1 MALCLQD
8 NKSTINLFLLE
19 HTLDDMLSSNDITI
33 VIVTR
38 NRADTL
44 LSTLGKLTRLPQ
56 NPPIIV
62 VDNASTDG
70 TPDRVKTAFPWV
82 TVLALDR
89 NKWCAARNDGVELAQ
104 TCLVAFCDDDSFWQP
119 PALERAAAYFGKYP
133 HLGVLA
139 GKILIGDSEEVDS
152 VCYAMQNSPLTDPRP
167 LPGPAVLGFVCCAA
181 VVRKEAYQRVGGFDY
196 RFAIAGEER
205 MFSVDMRTEGWS
217 LTYAED
223 VVAHHYPSQLRN
235 VAQRIRH
242 ITRDTL
248 WYYWLRRPAYYAM
261 RHTMLILEQISKDA
275 NIRQGFLE
283 AMKAAPQI
291 LLDRRVVPP
300 PVEEQI
306 LRIESFY

>member
-1 MALCLQD
+1 
-8 NKSTINLFLLE
+8 
-19 HTLDDMLSSNDITI
+19 MLSVQDITI

-38 NRADTL
+38 NRVETL
-44 LSTLGKLTRLPQ
+44 LRTLGKLTSLPQ
-56 NPPIIV
+56 RPPIIV

-70 TPDRVKTAFPWV
+70 TPDRVRTTFPMV
-82 TVLALDR
+82 TVLPLEQ

-119 PALERAAAYFGKYP
+119 PALGRSATYFSKYP

-152 VCYAMQNSPLTDPRP
+152 VCDAMLNSPVTDPRP

-181 VVRKEAYQRVGGFDY
+181 VVRKEAYLSVGGFDH

-205 MFSVDMRTEGWS
+205 MFSVDMRTKGWS
-217 LTYAED
+217 LAYADD

-235 VAQRIRH
+235 LAQRTRH

-261 RHTMLILEQISKDA
+261 RHTMLIFKQIQKDI
-275 NIRQGFLE
+275 NVRQGFLE
-283 AMKAAPQI
+283 AIKAAPQI
-291 LLDRRVVPP
+291 LLDREVVPP